1 MPASTLLIALLAL
14 SVGAAQVAPPQAAP
28 PRIHPA
34 VTAEDRHAIE
44 AVLKTYNDGL
54 TRGDLARFRS
64 ALDDRLLMFN
74 GAFSADPTDWEA
86 HMYVAPERI
95 DQWVR
100 NYVEGAG
107 PHANRFVLL
116 GLHVRA
122 NAAVATT
129 EDTGHNRFRKWEK
142 ERVTWLLGRRNDQWK
157 IVGYF
162 IRDIRNP

>member
-1 MPASTLLIALLAL
+1 MPAPALLIALLVSSAN
-14 SVGAAQVAPPQAAP
+14 AAQAPLPQADAP
-28 PRIHPA
+28 RVHPT

-54 TRGDLARFRS
+54 TSGDLAKFRS

-74 GAFSADPTDWEA
+74 GAFSADPADWEA

-95 DQWVR
+95 DQWIS

-107 PHANRFVLL
+107 PHANKYALL
-116 GLHVRA
+116 SLHVRA

-129 EDTGHNRFRKWEK
+129 EDTGHNRFRKWER
-142 ERVTWLLGRRNDQWK
+142 ERVTWILGKRNDQWK